1 MKIKRNNPCPCG
13 SGKKY
18 KKCCMGKADDENYKN
33 IDRLQGN
40 MHKSISQSK
49 IKQCIHPNS
58 EECKGKIINAHSIQ
72 NNKILNKLA
81 EAGHVFMLKPDIQ
94 NSIMDINTKSESRN
108 KATTFTGFCK
118 YHDDVVF
125 KDIENKSFLREE
137 KQIFLFAYRA
147 FALEYHKKMEATK
160 MIKSTFAKMPNSGMN
175 SGLLDIIK
183 GHDLAIQ
190 DNNKIKQIFDK
201 SILSDEFNILDSI
214 VWELDYEIGFSTTT
228 MFGLE
233 YDLEG
238 NLLNDITS
246 TEDERMKNIFLTIF
260 PEDAKS
266 YVIISWLKE
275 DSEVYKGFKEQ
286 AQKLGK
292 EDKIIFLNNLIVN
305 YTENIAISPRLWNK
319 WSEEVQNE
327 LKEQFV
333 LDFTIFRDFMN
344 CNLLNQT
351 KYNLFEKIS
360 E

>member
-1 MKIKRNNPCPCG
+1 
-13 SGKKY
+13 
-18 KKCCMGKADDENYKN
+18 
-33 IDRLQGN
+33 
-40 MHKSISQSK
+40 
-49 IKQCIHPNS
+49 
-58 EECKGKIINAHSIQ
+58 
-72 NNKILNKLA
+72 
-81 EAGHVFMLKPDIQ
+81 
-94 NSIMDINTKSESRN
+94 
-108 KATTFTGFCK
+108 
-118 YHDDVVF
+118 
-125 KDIENKSFLREE
+125 
-137 KQIFLFAYRA
+137 
-147 FALEYHKKMEATK
+147 
-160 MIKSTFAKMPNSGMN
+160 MN
-175 SGLLDIIK
+175 SGLLYIIK